1 MITGKEDLLQS
12 LIEAFLMEKG
22 TNIFYSQAAE
32 KASNPEARKMFRDL
46 TVWEEKH
53 MAFIQFLYQSIQ
65 GDLDVEGFEA
75 FQAKTDAPMTEAGI
89 PVKDLEARI
98 EQFTFVDDLGA
109 YQIALDIEA
118 KAYNLYR
125 RLSEGA
131 ADSNARVVFKEMMG
145 QEQKHIEYLKQTRGK
160 IA

>member
-1 MITGKEDLLQS
+1 MMTGKEDLLQS

-22 TNIFYSQAAE
+22 TNIFYSQAAA
-32 KASNPEARKMFRDL
+32 KASNAEARKMFQDL

-89 PVKDLEARI
+89 PVKDLEAKV
-98 EQFTFVDDLGA
+98 EQFSFSDDTEA

-125 RLSEGA
+125 KLSAGA
-131 ADSNARVVFKEMMG
+131 ADGNARAVFNEMME
-145 QEQKHIEYLKQTRGK
+145 QEQKHLDFLKATRGK
-160 IA
+160 LA

>member
-1 MITGKEDLLQS
+1 MMTGKEDLLQA

-22 TNIFYSQAAE
+22 TNIFYTQAAA
-32 KASNPEARKMFRDL
+32 KAASPEARKMFQDL

-75 FQAKTDAPMTEAGI
+75 FQAKADAPMTEAGI
-89 PVKDLEARI
+89 PVRDLEAKI
-98 EQFTFVDDLGA
+98 ETFSFADDAGA
-109 YQIALDIEA
+109 YTIALDIES

-131 ADSNARVVFKEMMG
+131 ADGNARAVFSEMME
-145 QEQKHIEYLKQTRGK
+145 QEQKHIDYLKKTRGK
-160 IA
+160 FA